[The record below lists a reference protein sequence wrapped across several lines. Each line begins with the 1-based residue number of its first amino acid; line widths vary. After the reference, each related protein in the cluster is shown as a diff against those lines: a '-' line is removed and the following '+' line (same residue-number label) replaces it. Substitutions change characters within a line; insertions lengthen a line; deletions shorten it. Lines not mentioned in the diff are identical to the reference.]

1 MATSTFTGI
10 VRSYG
15 GRRKGVVSPGVLPM
29 SVIVSGDS
37 AQGDP
42 TADAAR
48 MRIGTS
54 ATTGALF
61 VHPKGAVPIMC
72 VSLGGGTDSDTVDI
86 GTAADGNG
94 FFVGISS
101 VTKGTTSTPTG
112 DLVLNTGVP
121 ADVQVTIDANAGSP
135 TGTASFIFVYTVVD
149 TGIAGEAQ
157 PELA

>member
-1 MATSTFTGI
+1 MATNTFSGI

-15 GRRKGVVSPGVLPM
+15 GRSKGVVSPGVLTM
-29 SVIVSGDS
+29 SVLISGDS
-37 AQGDP
+37 AQADP

-54 ATTGALF
+54 ATTGELF
-61 VHPKGAVPIMC
+61 VLPKGAIPISC
-72 VSLGGGTDSDTVDI
+72 VSLGGGTASDTVDI

-101 VTKGTTSTPTG
+101 VTVGTTSTPTG
-112 DLVLNTGVP
+112 ALVLNTGVP

-135 TGTASFIFVYTVVD
+135 TGTASFVFMYTVFD
-149 TGIAGEAQ
+149 NGKDGSTQ
-157 PELA
+157 PTLS